1 MIAKIPTLVAFAYRH
16 SRGIAYFYPD
26 NDLPYAENFL
36 SMMFRPPWIS
46 EYKVDPVLSRALDM
60 LFILHADH
68 EQNCSTFVMRSVGS
82 SHPDPYICAAAA
94 TGALYGSLHGGA
106 TEEVLKMLTEIGSKE
121 KVPEIIRQVKDGK
134 RLLMGFGH
142 RVYKNFD
149 PRVKIIKRIADE
161 VFEVTGRN
169 PLLDIAL
176 ELERVALSDEYFI
189 KRSST
194 QTSTFTLV

>member
-1 MIAKIPTLVAFAYRH
+1 
-16 SRGIAYFYPD
+16 
-26 NDLPYAENFL
+26 
-36 SMMFRPPWIS
+36 MMFRPPWIS

-82 SHPDPYICAAAA
+82 SHPDPYICAAAS

-106 TEEVLKMLTEIGSKE
+106 TEEVLKMLTEIGFKE

-142 RVYKNFD
+142 RVY
-149 PRVKIIKRIADE
+149 RV
-161 VFEVTGRN
+161 
-169 PLLDIAL
+169 
-176 ELERVALSDEYFI
+176 
-189 KRSST
+189 RSKG
-194 QTSTFTLV
+194 QDYQEDCR